1 MKNAMCIL
9 ALLCAASAQAAA
21 VSWTETSGT
30 ANVSIGS
37 GQSLSVVATIT
48 AASQPTLDDW
58 LITVGG
64 TSHTLGI
71 ATDGTNSRLYIG
83 TGTGAFF
90 TKKLS
95 TPIHAGEN
103 TVALV
108 LSRTGTA
115 TDGVRIDFYI
125 NGTHFTY
132 TQSGFMFS
140 GDGNTTYGTETYTSI
155 SVMGGGDFAYAE
167 TAATAAD
174 IEAYLIPEP
183 TALALLALGVAGLAL
198 RRRAA

>member
-90 TKKLS
+90 TKELS
-95 TPIHAGEN
+95 TPIQAGEN

-108 LSRTGTA
+108 LSRTDTA
-115 TDGVRIDFYI
+115 TDGVRIDF
-125 NGTHFTY
+125 
-132 TQSGFMFS
+132 
-140 GDGNTTYGTETYTSI
+140 
-155 SVMGGGDFAYAE
+155 MGGGDFAYAE